1 MKKLLILGV
10 VLMANVAIGVNIAKA
25 NAEEK
30 LEAEVGLTKG
40 TKGSYQGTYVCH
52 CPDDT
57 KECYC
62 GS

>member
-1 MKKLLILGV
+1 
-10 VLMANVAIGVNIAKA
+10 MANVAIGVNIAKA

-30 LEAEVGLTKG
+30 VEAEVGLTKG
-40 TKGSYQGTYVCH
+40 IKGSYQGTYVCH